1 MEAKIKKKNVLELPT
16 KPPKALDEKLTLKLF
31 RSFLVLWM
39 GAIIQNVAI
48 LKVEKTPINTL
59 NHHHHHHHHLLALL
73 FGTHHNSK
81 PTMVSKIPRNS
92 QKFHAEFPSLRIIHY
107 SQREFMMMIVMITLG
122 T

>member
-1 MEAKIKKKNVLELPT
+1 
-16 KPPKALDEKLTLKLF
+16 
-31 RSFLVLWM
+31 M

-73 FGTHHNSK
+73 FGTHHKSK
-81 PTMVSKIPRNS
+81 PTMVSKTPRNS
-92 QKFHAEFPSLRIIHY
+92 QKFHAEFPSLQIIHY

>member
-1 MEAKIKKKNVLELPT
+1 
-16 KPPKALDEKLTLKLF
+16 
-31 RSFLVLWM
+31 M

-81 PTMVSKIPRNS
+81 PTMVSKTPRNS
-92 QKFHAEFPSLRIIHY
+92 QKFHAEFPRLRIIHY